1 MLLALIDVDTRSWGL
16 ARVSDTPPRPFA
28 APKDL
33 HHRPLTTGARVCG
46 VCRVGPAVE
55 GAARARPGASGAYSG
70 CAAAGATPRSIFFD
84 HQARR
89 TNGRQPRRG
98 RICVQTPFAARA
110 RPTQRWTITPDAH
123 VNTSLLEFSGSSR
136 PKPDLPSARG
146 AHSRCVEYSG
156 MQPGMGHVRWMNAWL
171 HPPVGRPH
179 HRWRAGGCF
188 LRRARP
194 SS

>member
-1 MLLALIDVDTRSWGL
+1 MQRLDLVLEPEVERGAGAPRAFGIGAIGPDSRLEADTQSEGGGRL
-16 ARVSDTPPRPFA
+16 SDTPPRPFA

-110 RPTQRWTITPDAH
+110 RPTQRWRQCS
-123 VNTSLLEFSGSSR
+123 TSSAAGRASSR
-136 PKPDLPSARG
+136 RRPPSP
-146 AHSRCVEYSG
+146 SL
-156 MQPGMGHVRWMNAWL
+156 W
-171 HPPVGRPH
+171 
-179 HRWRAGGCF
+179 
-188 LRRARP
+188 LRRVDGDWV
-194 SS
+194 